1 MKNPMLLVSIIL
13 VSFVINAQ
21 TLNSEIS
28 EDGDKPYLLGKID
41 KNGLTSENYNTW
53 FSENYNNYE
62 VDETAIIP
70 LTSELKNCNI
80 TLFMGTWCG
89 DSKQEV
95 PKFFKILEAC
105 NFPMKQLNVVA
116 LSNKPNLYKQSPQHE
131 EAGLNIHRVP
141 TFIFYKN
148 GIEINR
154 IVEHPVETFEQD
166 MLNILTT
173 NSYQSNYQLVAEI
186 NSILENSGIKGLK
199 KQNKQLIKSY
209 KGKVESYSGLNTYGV
224 ILSKNKKTDEAI
236 AVLRINNKLFPNN
249 PRTYMSLANTL
260 AFYGFSKKA
269 TKVFKKAIKR
279 FPENNELV
287 ENLEKLKAN

>member
-1 MKNPMLLVSIIL
+1 MKNPMLLASIFL

-28 EDGDKPYLLGKID
+28 EDGNKPYLLGEID
-41 KNGLTSENYNTW
+41 KNRLTSENYNAW

-62 VDETAIIP
+62 VDETAIIH

-105 NFPMKQLNVVA
+105 NYPMEQLNVIA
-116 LSNKPNLYKQSPQHE
+116 LSREPNLYKQSPQHE

-199 KQNKQLIKSY
+199 KQNKKLIKSY

-224 ILSKNKKTDEAI
+224 ILNKNKKTDEAI
-236 AVLRINNKLFPNN
+236 EVLRINNKLFPDN

-260 AFYGFSKKA
+260 DFYGFSKEA
-269 TKVFKKAIKR
+269 NKVINKAIKR
-279 FPENNELV
+279 FPKNNDLV
-287 ENLEKLKAN
+287 ENLEKIKAK